1 MIYRVYDDKRHEV
14 VADGDKA
21 SPEMYRLVEAD
32 AAGWID
38 WDGGECPLPDGAR
51 CDIKTEHEI
60 EYDHDSGIYIWDHD
74 FDNQGCCIIAYRP
87 ILDAKPSKPRCSD
100 ERPCIPCYTGKG
112 PCEAP
117 EWDGGLPPVGVE
129 CELLGTPTG
138 SWSVGVIDYI
148 DAKHCIWHWADGSGE
163 TMYNR
168 VGNMKF
174 RRQAGASPNEEK
186 LDE

>member
-1 MIYRVYDDKRHEV
+1 MTTKP
-14 VADGDKA
+14 
-21 SPEMYRLVEAD
+21 S
-32 AAGWID
+32 
-38 WDGGECPLPDGAR
+38 
-51 CDIKTEHEI
+51 
-60 EYDHDSGIYIWDHD
+60 
-74 FDNQGCCIIAYRP
+74 
-87 ILDAKPSKPRCSD
+87 KPSKPRCSD

-117 EWDGGLPPVGVE
+117 EWDGEELPMVGVE
-129 CELLGTPTG
+129 CEVLGTPTG

>member
-1 MIYRVYDDKRHEV
+1 MTTKP
-14 VADGDKA
+14 
-21 SPEMYRLVEAD
+21 S
-32 AAGWID
+32 
-38 WDGGECPLPDGAR
+38 
-51 CDIKTEHEI
+51 
-60 EYDHDSGIYIWDHD
+60 
-74 FDNQGCCIIAYRP
+74 
-87 ILDAKPSKPRCSD
+87 KPSKPRCSD

-117 EWDGGLPPVGVE
+117 EWDGEELPMVGVE
-129 CELLGTPTG
+129 CEVLGTPTG

-174 RRQAGASPNEEK
+174 RPIRSEEEMAADEMGRIVEGDTPGFPTVDTIMRRLYRAGYRKVQP
-186 LDE
+186 